1 MTKSRNQRSSRRRE
15 YLTQDE
21 IEKLLAAAK
30 KTRNPERDYAIL
42 LLAYRHALRVTEICQ
57 LRLSD
62 VNLELAELYVH
73 RLKGSIASPHPMFN
87 GESHAVRAWLAKR
100 AQMNP
105 PEDCDTLFISE
116 RRQPLA
122 RRTIWVMIREVA
134 KEAGLE
140 DLQIHPH
147 MLRHSTGYRLVNEG
161 VDTRS
166 LQGFM
171 GHKSISSTVRYTAL
185 DSRRFRGFAKFF

>member
-1 MTKSRNQRSSRRRE
+1 MTQSRNQRSSRRRE
-15 YLTQDE
+15 YLTADE

-57 LRLSD
+57 LKLSD
-62 VNLELAELYVH
+62 VNLELAEVYVH
-73 RLKGSIASPHPMFN
+73 RLKGSLASPHPMFN
-87 GESHAVRAWLAKR
+87 GETAAIKAWLAKR
-100 AQMNP
+100 AEMNP
-105 PEDCDTLFISE
+105 PETCDTLFISE
-116 RRQPLA
+116 RRRPLV
-122 RRTIWVMIREVA
+122 RRTIWVMIREA
-134 KEAGLE
+134 ARAGGLE
-140 DLQIHPH
+140 HLQVHPH

-171 GHKSISSTVRYTAL
+171 GHASINSTVRYTAL
-185 DSRRFRGFAKFF
+185 DSRRFRGFAKLF